1 MFNRHES
8 NYKVG
13 ECGKVNNNKSSDSF
27 DLLSLRYNF
36 IECGGTIEEFEMLS
50 VGEVIDFIY
59 TYINMRS
66 KTTKQNNNN
75 NNNNNRQNNRQQED
89 TIFYGRVD
97 ENGNP
102 MTLEQIMA
110 ME

>member
-1 MFNRHES
+1 MFNRYEPD
-8 NYKVG
+8 YKVG
-13 ECGKVNNNKSSDSF
+13 ECGKVNNKSSDSF
-27 DLLSLRYNF
+27 DLFSLRYNF
-36 IECGGTIEEFEMLS
+36 LECGGTIEDFERMS
-50 VGEVIDFIY
+50 VGEVIDFIH

-66 KTTKQNNNN
+66 KTTKQNNKNN
-75 NNNNNRQNNRQQED
+75 NKQNNTSQED
-89 TIFYGRVD
+89 TICYGRVD

>member
-8 NYKVG
+8 NNKNRK
-13 ECGKVNNNKSSDSF
+13 CGKVKSKSSDEF

-50 VGEVIDFIY
+50 VGEVLDFIY
-59 TYINMRS
+59 VYVNM
-66 KTTKQNNNN
+66 KNKQTNHNNKNNNK
-75 NNNNNRQNNRQQED
+75 NNNRSQED
-89 TIFYGRVD
+89 TICYGRVD

>member
-1 MFNRHES
+1 MFNRYEP
-8 NYKVG
+8 NNKNRK
-13 ECGKVNNNKSSDSF
+13 CGKVKSKSSDEF

-36 IECGGTIEEFEMLS
+36 IECGGTLEEFEKLS

-59 TYINMRS
+59 TYINMKS
-66 KTTKQNNNN
+66 KQTQSNNKNNNKQ
-75 NNNNNRQNNRQQED
+75 NNRQNISQED
-89 TIFYGRVD
+89 TICYGRVD

>member
-1 MFNRHES
+1 MFNRYEP
-8 NYKVG
+8 NNKNRK
-13 ECGKVNNNKSSDSF
+13 CGKVKSKSSDEF

-36 IECGGTIEEFEMLS
+36 IECGGTIEDFERMS

-59 TYINMRS
+59 TYINMKS
-66 KTTKQNNNN
+66 KQTNQNNNN
-75 NNNNNRQNNRQQED
+75 NNKQNNRSQGE
-89 TIFYGRVD
+89 TFSYGRVN